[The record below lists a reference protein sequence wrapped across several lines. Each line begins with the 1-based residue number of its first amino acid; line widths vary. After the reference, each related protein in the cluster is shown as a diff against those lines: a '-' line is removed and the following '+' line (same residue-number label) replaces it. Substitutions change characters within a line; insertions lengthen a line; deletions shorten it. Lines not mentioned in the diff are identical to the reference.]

1 MKTTEDPVDLQGW
14 FPRVEKW
21 ERLGQMKKA
30 GEKVPP
36 RGNDTAQGWGYQ
48 STRREPSELRRE
60 PSELSTDSTEGSA
73 LWECA
78 APRREMK
85 THQMT

>member
-1 MKTTEDPVDLQGW
+1 METTDDPVDLRGW
-14 FPRVEKW
+14 FPRVERG

-36 RGNDTAQGWGYQ
+36 RGNDTAQGWGGH
-48 STRREPSELRRE
+48 STRRE

>member
-1 MKTTEDPVDLQGW
+1 MKTTEDPVDLQGR
-14 FPRVEKW
+14 FPRVERW

-36 RGNDTAQGWGYQ
+36 RGIDTAQGWGYQ
-48 STRREPSELRRE
+48 STRREL
-60 PSELSTDSTEGSA
+60 SELSTDSTEGSA